1 MDNRFNKPPNNYSRK
16 SKPFKFKCVP
26 IWTVWVFFG
35 NQYFI
40 FLVMPIQFSPQLFL
54 QKNFYFTFQTL
65 CLDFKKNAKYVI
77 GNTSQWIS
85 KVILQQRNLRSHQLL
100 ICLPMWRFC
109 DLVFFKSF
117 TSQLS
122 YPDYYPFKPQS
133 LFPNT
138 VHANKKL
145 AWGQAA
151 FGFLDAHGSFVGN
164 FLGY

>member
-1 MDNRFNKPPNNYSRK
+1 MDNRFNKPRNNYSRK

-40 FLVMPIQFSPQLFL
+40 FLVMPIQFSTQLFL
-54 QKNFYFTFQTL
+54 QKNFYFTFQPF

-77 GNTSQWIS
+77 GNTSQWIN
-85 KVILQQRNLRSHQLL
+85 KVILQQRNLRSRQLL
-100 ICLPMWRFC
+100 IYLPMWRFR
-109 DLVFFKSF
+109 DLVFSEVSPHSCPTLIITNLNHKAFF
-117 TSQLS
+117 R
-122 YPDYYPFKPQS
+122 
-133 LFPNT
+133 
-138 VHANKKL
+138 ANKKL

-151 FGFLDAHGSFVGN
+151 FDFFSAHGSFVGS